1 VSQVRSFL
9 ALYRG
14 HLLAYRR
21 ARTAIYWSLAFPLFF
36 LLMFGFV
43 FGRGNPEDTRFVMP
57 GLFTITIISG
67 SVFGI
72 AMRVVTERETGIL
85 RRQRVTPVSGVAV
98 VLAHAA
104 TALTTL
110 MLSLA
115 LQLVVARALFKFHI
129 VGSWPAFVLVL
140 LLAGAALIPI
150 GLIVGSVA
158 RDSRTAPAIS
168 NFLFFPLMFLS
179 GSAIPFVMLPLWMQR
194 LGRLVPTT
202 YVNESLQGI
211 IVRGEG
217 LSKVAGPLAVL
228 ALTSVLGVS
237 LNGLLFR
244 WESTEPVRRER
255 LLLVLAGLAVLY
267 GGAYFLAPS
276 LGMAHYRLKG

>member
-1 VSQVRSFL
+1 GNLDAVDRVLGPVRPQAAGGRRRRAPRTGGDAPSLHGARPRGGDRGAGRDAALAAGDADRSAHEAACARGRVSRARGRRRGGPAAEGFGVSQLRSFL

-67 SVFGI
+67 SGFGI
-72 AMRVVTERETGIL
+72 ATRVVTERETGIL

-129 VGSWPAFVLVL
+129 VGSWPAFVPVL

-150 GLIVGSVA
+150 GLIVGSV
-158 RDSRTAPAIS
+158 
-168 NFLFFPLMFLS
+168 
-179 GSAIPFVMLPLWMQR
+179 
-194 LGRLVPTT
+194 
-202 YVNESLQGI
+202 
-211 IVRGEG
+211 
-217 LSKVAGPLAVL
+217 
-228 ALTSVLGVS
+228 
-237 LNGLLFR
+237 
-244 WESTEPVRRER
+244 
-255 LLLVLAGLAVLY
+255 
-267 GGAYFLAPS
+267 
-276 LGMAHYRLKG
+276 